1 MFLFQTDQLPEELR
15 AAATSLDLS
24 RGQYLYYQGDQAQSV
39 FIVRMGRV
47 QLCTSL
53 HGGQKVPLYTARAG
67 ECVAEAALFADYY
80 CSDVVAETKS
90 RVTAFPIHALRKTL
104 VANTNFAVEF
114 MTLQAKRCGSLR
126 ASLELRSLRSA
137 RDRILRF
144 LAASTQESEPLVL
157 DRPLK
162 TIADDLG
169 LCHETFY
176 RTWRTLL
183 DQGHVSRTANVI
195 HLHIPHGKTNG
206 QRQKVG

>member
-15 AAATSLDLS
+15 AAATSLELS
-24 RGQYLYYQGDQAQSV
+24 RGQYLYYQGDKAQSV
-39 FIVRMGRV
+39 YIVQLGRV

-53 HGGQKVPLYTARAG
+53 HDGQKIPLYTARAG

-90 RVTAFPIHALRKTL
+90 RVTAFPIHELQKALIG
-104 VANTNFAVEF
+104 NTSFAVEF

-144 LAASTQESEPLVL
+144 LVASTQSDSGPLVL
-157 DRPLK
+157 DLPLK

-176 RTWRTLL
+176 RTWRTLI
-183 DQGHVSRTANVI
+183 DQGHVSRTANVVQ
-195 HLHIPHGKTNG
+195 LHVPVRRAERVT
-206 QRQKVG
+206 